1 MRQSSSVNSSPED
14 GTPAFN
20 AQAAREWLDLLHG
33 TSTGYINICSTTDWT
48 GQCFQ
53 ADEIDQAAQYAAY
66 LDRTGAEGIYV
77 RTTTLASIPGEHKR
91 GSIEDSLMLPG
102 FALDLDIAGP
112 GHKTTEQL
120 PPDVATAMSIIDH
133 AGLPTPTVW
142 VHSGGG
148 LYPWWLL
155 NDPYDVSQ
163 PVSRRAAEAVA
174 TNLEKVV
181 KAAADSLGWHFGVGV
196 RDLARVLRL
205 PGTVNRKKGLA
216 RQCQIIEPAGYEF
229 YGMADLDRAIY
240 DLFKVL
246 PVGEVQQTRPAPKP
260 IQVTSDIS
268 PGDAMELAWDWVDII
283 GPHGYRI
290 QRRLPSGEVRW
301 IRPGKDTPGHS
312 ASTGLANDRDRLFML
327 STDDVNFR
335 SSFDVGPYTK
345 FHAYAILNHGGDHG
359 AAARALRALGFGGDR
374 PQQKQVS
381 DLASL
386 VRPQVAG
393 SANTQV
399 EVAGSEQVQLIEQVG
414 PVAGSLVQTGVVLD
428 HHGLPAFND
437 SIISRHKW
445 RDTGLVDMYVEAF
458 GPGLRYVAAEEEWV
472 IWDGKRWTPD
482 VTHLHKFAA
491 QQLLQLIEL
500 TADKAFAEGH
510 EHGKAMVEAAKKM
523 ATMTKM
529 TQLPN
534 AVRVNPKI
542 ATRADQ
548 FDSHLNLVTVDNGI
562 LDLKTSELGPFDPS
576 RYITKK
582 LNTSYDPNATSE
594 RLDKFLAGIMPDEE
608 VRNYVGRCA
617 AATLF
622 GRADERIIMF
632 LYGDSGTGKSAF
644 LEMLVNV
651 FGDYSA
657 VADEAT
663 FKPDPYDGRGPT
675 DRLHKLKGSR
685 LVKMSELQE
694 GAVLNQ
700 SLIKNITGMDTQ
712 STRPLYGKLVEWKV
726 QYVAW
731 LATNH
736 LPRLSSNDGAIWK
749 RVKPIHFPN
758 QFVDPD
764 TGEVLNAADKDIG
777 SQLAREAG
785 PAILNWL
792 LGHLADYLANG
803 LQEPAVVGQWL
814 RKYRD
819 ETDTTRQFVTEAAE
833 ADQIVVAQTAD
844 AGVRELY
851 RAYVAWCTDNQ
862 VKPVASNNFTTRME
876 SNGWKRE
883 RREKGTRWVGIGLKG
898 MIAQAQLPMAG
909 LRRRE

>member
-1 MRQSSSVNSSPED
+1 MRQSSSVNLSPED
-14 GTPAFN
+14 GTPGFDAG
-20 AQAAREWLDLLHG
+20 AVTAWLDLLHG
-33 TSTGYINICSTTDWT
+33 TSQGYLNICSTADWT
-48 GQCFQ
+48 GRCFQ
-53 ADEIDQAAQYAAY
+53 ADEIDQAVQYAKF
-66 LDRTGAEGIYV
+66 LDRSGAEGIYV
-77 RTTTLASIPGEHKR
+77 RTTTLASIPGQHKR
-91 GSIEDSLMLPG
+91 GSIEDSMALPG

-112 GHKTTEQL
+112 GHKTAEQL
-120 PPDVATAMSIIDH
+120 PPDVDACMWIIENT
-133 AGLPTPTVW
+133 GLPTPSAW

-148 LYPWWLL
+148 VYPWWLL
-155 NDPYDVSQ
+155 EEPYDVSQ
-163 PVSRRAAEAVA
+163 PSNRIMAEQIASG
-174 TNLEKVV
+174 LEKVT
-181 KAAADSLGWHFGVGV
+181 KHAADGLGWHFGVGV

-216 RQCQIIEPAGYEF
+216 RQCRILEPASYEF
-229 YGMADLDRAIY
+229 YTITDLYATVMDLVGNLPAD
-240 DLFKVL
+240 KVA
-246 PVGEVQQTRPAPKP
+246 QTRPAPKP

-268 PGDAMELAWDWVDII
+268 PGDAMELAWDWIDIL
-283 GPHGYRI
+283 GPYGWRI
-290 QRRLPSGEVRW
+290 QKRLPSGEVRW

-312 ASTGLANDRDRLFML
+312 ASTGLASDRDRLFVL
-327 STDDVNFR
+327 SSDDPTFR

-345 FHAYAILNHGGDHG
+345 FHAYALLNHGGDHS
-359 AAARALRALGFGGDR
+359 AAARSLRGLGFGGER
-374 PQQKQVS
+374 PQQQQTS
-381 DLASL
+381 NLAGL
-386 VRPQVAG
+386 VKPESTR
-393 SANTQV
+393 SASTQV
-399 EVAGSEQVQLIEQVG
+399 EVVGSEQVQPVQQLSPVG
-414 PVAGSLVQTGVVLD
+414 GTLVQTGVVLD
-428 HHGLPAFND
+428 HHGLPVFGD
-437 SIISRHKW
+437 GIISRHKW

-458 GPGLRYVAAEEEWV
+458 GPGLRYVAAEEEWM
-472 IWDGKRWTPD
+472 IWDGRRWTPD

-491 QQLLQLIEL
+491 QQLLQLIES

-542 ATRADQ
+542 ATRAEQ

-562 LDLKTSELGPFDPS
+562 LDLKTGELHPFDPS

-582 LNTSYDPNATSE
+582 LNTAFNPDATDE
-594 RLDKFLAGIMPDEE
+594 RLDKFLAGVMPDQE
-608 VRNYVGRCA
+608 VRDYVGRCA

-632 LYGDSGTGKSAF
+632 LYGESGTGKSAF
-644 LEMLVNV
+644 LEMLVKL
-651 FGDYSA
+651 FGDYAA

-700 SLIKNITGMDTQ
+700 SLIKNVTGMDTQ

-764 TGEVLNAADKDIG
+764 TGEVLNSADKDIG
-777 SQLAREAG
+777 SQLARDAG

-803 LQEPAVVGQWL
+803 LQEPAAIGQWL

-819 ETDTTRQFVTEAAE
+819 ETDTTRQFVAEAAE
-833 ADQIVVAQTAD
+833 ADQIVVAETVD
-844 AGVRELY
+844 SGVRELY